1 MERFAGAV
9 SAFRA
14 DLKAQKN
21 DERVLMM
28 TFSEFGRRVAQNA
41 SGGTDH
47 GAAAPMFLFGPRV
60 KGGLVG
66 DNPSLTDLDNGDVK
80 HQVDFRSVYATVLQS
95 WLDTPSK
102 PVLGQ
107 QFKLLPLVRA

>member
-1 MERFAGAV
+1 
-9 SAFRA
+9 
-14 DLKAQKN
+14 
-21 DERVLMM
+21 
-28 TFSEFGRRVAQNA
+28 
-41 SGGTDH
+41 
-47 GAAAPMFLFGPRV
+47 MFLFGPRV

-66 DNPSLTDLDNGDVK
+66 DNPSLTDLDNGDIK

-107 QFKLLPLVRA
+107 QFKLLPIVKA